1 MLNVRE
7 YERTKITKIQTLKMS
22 RSQEKLVQD
31 LSHRL
36 IRDESVQRLEIDDEM
51 NLGGESRSHYPSEVA
66 FDQSG
71 QVNANISNKPQ
82 QRSQRKLPQIITAS

>member
-22 RSQEKLVQD
+22 RSQEKLIQD
-31 LSHRL
+31 LPQKL
-36 IRDESVQRLEIDDEM
+36 IRDESVQRLEIDDET

-71 QVNANISNKPQ
+71 QVNPNVSNKRQ
-82 QRSQRKLPQIITAS
+82 QRSQRKLP